1 MDFCDTGKE
10 NNDRPKQWVSK
21 EDSES
26 EETPKE
32 TTNDELGKYKIGM
45 KGEEIDKDYTTNSLS
60 DHANEPNSK

>member
-1 MDFCDTGKE
+1 MFSKGKE
-10 NNDRPKQWVSK
+10 NNDRPKKWVSK

-45 KGEEIDKDYTTNSLS
+45 KGKEVDKDDTTNSLS

>member
-1 MDFCDTGKE
+1 MNGFLSYSKE

-45 KGEEIDKDYTTNSLS
+45 KGEESRQRWYN
-60 DHANEPNSK
+60 